1 LLSHLTVRRWAQAV
15 PVPWRNGG
23 GVTRELDRLPAEGDV
38 FDWRV
43 SVAQVDVD
51 GPFSS
56 FPGHERV
63 LVLLT
68 GSGIDLHTPDGTVR
82 LRDPFQA
89 HRFPGEQPIIA
100 TLPDGATTDFN
111 LMWRREVLDAE
122 VAVIEISGAEM
133 LGGDELV
140 LCYVAD
146 GVLRVGGQELAEGDL
161 ARVHGAQRIE
171 GVATLIVCSLRPT
184 GA

>member
-1 LLSHLTVRRWAQAV
+1 M

-23 GVTRELDRLPAEGDV
+23 GVTRELLRHPADGDL

-56 FPGHERV
+56 FPGYDRV

-68 GSGIDLHTPDGTVR
+68 GAGIDLHTPDRTVPLRPPFGT
-82 LRDPFQA
+82 
-89 HRFPGEQPIIA
+89 HRFPGEQPIDA

-111 LMWRREVLDAE
+111 LMWRRDLFDADVSVE
-122 VAVIEISGAEM
+122 AIDGARALGGDHFLLCYVAAGAVRI
-133 LGGDELV
+133 GGDELTV
-140 LCYVAD
+140 
-146 GVLRVGGQELAEGDL
+146 GDL
-161 ARVHGAQRIE
+161 AHVQGVQRLE
-171 GVATLIVCSLRPT
+171 GNGTVVVCSLRPT